1 MSLRAF
7 IADHRDAIIN
17 DFGAFAKT
25 LQPAGARM
33 SNAELRDHAEE
44 ILTALLHEMMVAETS
59 ADWRE
64 SDETS
69 GSRRME
75 AAGKLHADARIRHG
89 FTWRAVLAEFRAL
102 RANVLRRYEQSG
114 KEELRGMRRFD
125 EAIDEALTE
134 SMNRF
139 AVQTDLFRDQ
149 FIGVLSH
156 DLRTPLAAITGAAAL
171 LGVPEDDPQR
181 RSRVVRRIM
190 SSAQRMERMI
200 EDLLDLTRAR
210 LGGAVPVQRRPVDLG
225 DVCEEALREIQD
237 AHPEAVLRVEAGGNL
252 RGLWDADRLAQVVS
266 NLVGNAIQHG
276 DGTPITL
283 TAQDAGTSVTLAIHN
298 GGSPI
303 PPDVLPRIFEPLT
316 RAAAGPGRHSIGLG
330 LFIARAI
337 VSAHGGEIQASS
349 SPRLGTTFTVKLPR
363 AG

>member
-1 MSLRAF
+1 MSLRVY
-7 IADHRDAIIN
+7 IAEHREAIIR

-44 ILTALLHEMMVAETS
+44 ILTALLDEMAAAETPAAGRAAS
-59 ADWRE
+59 G
-64 SDETS
+64 SG

-75 AAGKLHADARIRHG
+75 AAGKLHADNRINHG
-89 FTWRAVLAEFRAL
+89 FTWRAVLAEFHAL
-102 RANVLRRYEQSG
+102 RANVLRLYEQSG
-114 KEELRGMRRFD
+114 PVELKGVPRFN
-125 EAIDEALTE
+125 EAIDQALTE

-139 AVQTDLFRDQ
+139 AMETDLFRDQ

-156 DLRTPLAAITGAAAL
+156 DLRTPLAAITTAAAL
-171 LGVPEDDPQR
+171 LGAPEDDPQR

-200 EDLLDLTRAR
+200 ADLLDLTRAR
-210 LGGAVPVQRRPVDLG
+210 LGGAIPVRRRPVDLAQ
-225 DVCEEALREIQD
+225 VCDEAMLEIQD
-237 AHPEAVLRVEAGGNL
+237 ACPEAVLRLDACGNL

-283 TAQDAGTSVTLAIHN
+283 TAQDEGQSVTLAIHN

-303 PPDVLPRIFEPLT
+303 PADVLPRIFEPLT
-316 RAAAGPGRHSIGLG
+316 RAAGGPDRRSIGLG

-337 VSAHGGEIQASS
+337 VAAHGGEIEASS
-349 SPRLGTTFTVKLPR
+349 SPDIGTTFTVKLPR
-363 AG
+363 GE